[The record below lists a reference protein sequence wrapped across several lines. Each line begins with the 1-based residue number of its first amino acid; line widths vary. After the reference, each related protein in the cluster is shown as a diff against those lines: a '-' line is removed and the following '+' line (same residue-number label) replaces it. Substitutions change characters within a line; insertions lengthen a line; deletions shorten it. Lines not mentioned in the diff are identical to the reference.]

1 MKKRILCFGDSNTWG
16 ARADGNGR
24 FDEETRW
31 TGRLQALLGSDYT
44 VVEEG
49 HCGRTTVWDD
59 PVENRLAGITY
70 LWPCLDSQSPLDLVI
85 IMLGT
90 NDLKPRFGVQ
100 AQDIAQSASRL
111 VDMVQKCNFGPGN
124 VPPKV
129 LLVSPIWANPSAT
142 MPHMFAEAEAAKSRQ
157 FAPAFRAIAEQM
169 GCAFFDAASVAS
181 PDPLDGVH
189 MSAQD
194 HNALAEALY
203 QEIMKLI

>member
-24 FDEETRW
+24 FDENTRW
-31 TGRLQALLGSDYT
+31 TAHLQALLGSDYV

-49 HCGRTTVWDD
+49 HGGRTTVWDD

-70 LWPCLDSQSPLDLVI
+70 LWPCLESHSPLDLVI

-100 AQDIAQSASRL
+100 AQDIAQSAGRL
-111 VDMVQKCNFGPGN
+111 VDMVQKCNLGPQN

-142 MPHMFAEAEAAKSRQ
+142 MPHIFTEVEAAKSRQ
-157 FAPAFRAIAEQM
+157 FAPAFRAIAEQL
-169 GCAFFDAASVAS
+169 GCAFFDAASVAQ
-181 PDPLDGVH
+181 PDPQDGVH

-194 HNALAEALY
+194 HAALAEALH
-203 QEIMKLI
+203 QKILEIL